1 MHPNRE
7 RKRWT
12 RTIPLARFFFM
23 ASSPSSDLVLVAD
36 VGGTNSRFGLVK
48 AGELHPHSVEDVAN
62 DGFAGLHESIP
73 DYIRKTGEKPV
84 RAVLAIAGPIKDGL
98 VHLTNRRGWSF
109 KPEELAA
116 KTGLQRVE
124 VVNDFA
130 ALAEALPYIEELEPL
145 GPGERL
151 ADATKVVLGPGTG
164 LGVAGLVYKAG
175 EWIVVPSEGGHVEFA
190 DLTARETA
198 VYGILR
204 RDFGRVSAELVIS
217 GEGLER
223 LDTAI
228 GELDGLSTD
237 HREGHE
243 ISEAARA
250 GDARSREVM
259 QLFFDALARFAG
271 DMALTFVARGGV
283 YLGGGVLPKTLDL
296 MDVDRFRAN
305 FSAKKPHERL
315 VSGMATVLITAKT
328 PALTGC
334 AAIAARG

>member
-1 MHPNRE
+1 M
-7 RKRWT
+7 
-12 RTIPLARFFFM
+12 
-23 ASSPSSDLVLVAD
+23 SSSDLVLVAD

-48 AGELHPHSVEDVAN
+48 AGELHPHGIEDVAN

-73 DYIRKTGEKPV
+73 AYIAKSGEKPV

-109 KPEELAA
+109 RPEELAA
-116 KTGLQRVE
+116 KTGLERVE

-151 ADATKVVLGPGTG
+151 SDATKVVLGPGTG
-164 LGVAGLVYKAG
+164 LGVAGLVYRAAADGKA
-175 EWIVVPSEGGHVEFA
+175 EWIVVPSEGGHFEFA
-190 DLTARETA
+190 DLTDRETA

-223 LDTAI
+223 IDKAI

-237 HREGHE
+237 HREGNE

-250 GDARSREVM
+250 GDARSLEVM

-283 YLGGGVLPKTLDL
+283 YIGGGVLPKTLDL
-296 MDVDRFRAN
+296 MDVDRFRMN
-305 FSAKKPHERL
+305 FAAKKPHERL
-315 VSGMATVLITAKT
+315 VSTIATVLITAKT